1 MSVRFAFHSR
11 ISHLLGVRGLAYRES
26 SGNRPPSFVIRN
38 PISVLDEGLEDGRR
52 YVDGQDLQTAL
63 DGQFESCRS
72 LKGYKTNTFSSSGF
86 WLEGLSY
93 LDP

>member
-1 MSVRFAFHSR
+1 MPIRFALHSR
-11 ISHLLGVRGLAYRES
+11 VSNLLGVRGLAYRES
-26 SGNRPPSFVIRN
+26 SGDRTPSFVIRD

-72 LKGYKTNTFSSSGF
+72 LKCYETNTFSSG
-86 WLEGLSY
+86 GR
-93 LDP
+93 